1 MKRFHPVVLLIVLL
15 GLGWLGQVRTGCASE
30 APGSRFAFADTT
42 LLRDT
47 LELHFDRLFP
57 LADSLRI
64 LPDTLRALSVRYQ
77 LSIEHLVSL
86 ADSMRV
92 PVDSVGVILERAR
105 FNPLVSTLATS
116 NDFRYTSSY
125 TVGQTNHT
133 WVNGSD
139 YNLVRGPL
147 FLHSVISISL
157 GEYRAGGLTSQR
169 ETRGLTTEL
178 GWRLSKDLSL
188 GGRANLQR
196 FANLDRSIYSV
207 TDNSNE
213 FQFSVRS
220 KHDES
225 HGLSSE
231 LNFFSG
237 LLDQSKSNGG
247 KRGISGDLNG
257 RMIYSRGA
265 WLSQDMDGQ
274 VTGNLAHTTP
284 PGSPGALDTRDLSA
298 NLRGNVALFEAAPVG
313 FNMNYGLRY
322 SRVENPVAQPTPGI
336 QPVQTNSRDLAL
348 AMRLRRDTDRYLN
361 LDVRLGESQNS
372 TASGLGAIGSASTLT
387 TGGDRGFGADGR
399 YALFGFTLDARFSY
413 GRSTTRSPRRTVV
426 VIDPTLSDTVDYRE
440 LQLQRT
446 RSVEATL
453 TRVVSRRLTARAN
466 GSVGLDSYDY
476 SVDATLAQPTY
487 PRDQYHQ
494 SYRIEALYT
503 PSDRFNSGASFEVAR
518 TVYLNLTSA
527 SSAGNSE
534 NDSYRA
540 EWRWNARLFPGF
552 TATQRNNVVASYD
565 YQIFQ
570 RDLDKLSLDYSTV
583 TSLNAV
589 LTPRLTIDIN
599 HNARYQPRGGYNAI
613 QDGPRYFTPGDESRS
628 YVLSVRIAYTPV
640 PALSLSLSPDYQQ
653 FDRATRTGEGTVPQ
667 SRQRTLNFSGGAN
680 LNLKVGGSGR
690 LTGNIQRTYNSSRSI
705 TFATGASGTPRS
717 QIDYWDG
724 SLQFS
729 WSL

>member
-1 MKRFHPVVLLIVLL
+1 MKRFRPLVLLIVLL
-15 GLGWLGQVRTGCASE
+15 GLGWLGQVRTGRASE
-30 APGSRFAFADTT
+30 AQGSRFAFADTT

-47 LELHFDRLFP
+47 LDLRFDRLFP

-77 LSIEHLVSL
+77 LSLEHLVSL

-92 PVDSVGVILERAR
+92 PVDSVGVVLERAR
-105 FNPLVSTLATS
+105 FNPLVSTVATS

-125 TVGQTNHT
+125 TVGQTSNT

-139 YNLVRGPL
+139 YNLIRGPL
-147 FLHSVISISL
+147 FLHSIINISL
-157 GEYRAGGLTSQR
+157 GEYRAGGFTSQR
-169 ETRGLTTEL
+169 DTRGLTTEL
-178 GWRLSKDLSL
+178 GWRLSKNLSL

-207 TDNSNE
+207 TDNTNE
-213 FQFSVRS
+213 FQLSVRS

-231 LNFFSG
+231 LNFFTG

-247 KRGISGDLNG
+247 KRGVSGDLNG

-284 PGSPGALDTRDLSA
+284 PGSPAALDSRDLSA

-313 FNMNYGLRY
+313 FNASYGLRY
-322 SRVENPVAQPTPGI
+322 SRVENPVALPTPGI
-336 QPVQTNSRDLAL
+336 QPVRTNSRDLDL

-361 LDVRLGESQNS
+361 LDLRLGDSQNS

-387 TGGDRGFGADGR
+387 TAGDRGFAADGR
-399 YALFGFTLDARFSY
+399 YALLGFTLDARFSY
-413 GRSTTRSPRRTVV
+413 GRSTTRSPRRT
-426 VIDPTLSDTVDYRE
+426 DTLDYRE
-440 LQLQRT
+440 LQLQRS

-476 SVDATLAQPTY
+476 SVDEALAQATY

-503 PSDRFNSGASFEVAR
+503 PSDRFNSGATFEVAR
-518 TVYLNLTSA
+518 TLYLNLTSA

-565 YQIFQ
+565 YQTFQ
-570 RDLDKLSLDYSTV
+570 SNLDKLSLDYSTV

-589 LTPRLTIDIN
+589 LTPRLTVDID
-599 HNARYQPRGGYNAI
+599 HNARYQPRGGYNTAP
-613 QDGPRYFTPGDESRS
+613 DGLRYLTPGDENRS
-628 YVLSVRIAYTPV
+628 YVLSVRIAYTPA

-653 FDRATRTGEGTVPQ
+653 FDRATRTGAGTQPQ

-680 LNLKVGGSGR
+680 LNLKVGGNGR
-690 LTGNIQRTYNSSRSI
+690 LTGTIQRTYNATRSI
-705 TFATGASGTPRS
+705 TYAAGASASPRS
-717 QIDYWDG
+717 ELDFWNG

-729 WSL
+729 WTL